1 VRKVRTASGAVAV
14 QVVTRRGRQVERIEH
29 VGSAH
34 TDAGLALLLAAARE
48 RLSPG
53 QGVLDLGDLP
63 VVPARMDDV
72 ADWTG
77 EPELPPQP
85 ATGGRPVAVSAGGR
99 VVGTSADLL
108 WAVLTG
114 AYARL
119 GFDVLDDDGFRA
131 MVLARIVEPT
141 SKAEVVRVLD
151 EIGAPAVSLRTLFR
165 SLARS
170 QARNYRE
177 QLSAAVWAHSV
188 RTSGTAALVLY
199 DVTTLHFERGDEDE
213 LRKVGMSK
221 EHRVDPQVQVGLL
234 VDPGG
239 FPLEVHLFEGNK
251 AETTTLIP
259 VLSTFAQRRGVPD
272 MVVVADAGMLSAA
285 NLNALEDAGFGFIV
299 GSRITRAPYDLAG
312 HFQRHGNYFTDGQVL
327 ESARQMGTGKAAR
340 VRRVACQWKFK
351 REQHDNK
358 AINAMIERAEKI
370 ADGRAPLKKARFL
383 KVTDATTE
391 LDQVTI
397 DRARQLAGLKGYVT
411 NLPAS
416 KMDGGAVIA
425 AYHDLWRVEQ
435 SFRMT
440 KGDLRA
446 RPVFHHQREAIE
458 AHLTVVFAAL
468 AVARHLQDAAGTSI
482 KKIVQAL
489 RTARSATI
497 DINGQRLTLDPSS
510 TPTSPTPPATSSSGS
525 KQVTKRLARVRSGEQ
540 VSASGYQMCTVKSV
554 PIIRANCYTS
564 ERRSFIFT
572 PAWRA

>member
-1 VRKVRTASGAVAV
+1 
-14 QVVTRRGRQVERIEH
+14 
-29 VGSAH
+29 
-34 TDAGLALLLAAARE
+34 L
-48 RLSPG
+48 
-53 QGVLDLGDLP
+53 
-63 VVPARMDDV
+63 
-72 ADWTG
+72 
-77 EPELPPQP
+77 
-85 ATGGRPVAVSAGGR
+85 
-99 VVGTSADLL
+99 TS
-108 WAVLTG
+108 

-170 QARNYRE
+170 QARDYRG
-177 QLSAAVWAHSV
+177 QLSAAAWAHSV
-188 RTSGTAALVLY
+188 RTSGTAAVVLY

-221 EHRVDPQVQVGLL
+221 EHRAGPQVQAGLL

-259 VLSTFAQRRGVPD
+259 VLTAFAQRHGVPD
-272 MVVVADAGMLSAA
+272 TIVVADAGMLPAA

-312 HFQRHGNYFTDGQVL
+312 HFQRHGSYFTDGQVL

-340 VRRVACQWKFK
+340 VRRVVYQWKFK

-370 ADGRAPLKKARFL
+370 ADGRAPLKKARFG

-411 NLPAS
+411 SLPAS
-416 KMDGGAVIA
+416 KMDGAAVIA
-425 AYHDLWRVEQ
+425 AYHDLWKVEQ

-468 AVARHLQDAAGTSI
+468 AVARHLQDATGTSI
-482 KKIVQAL
+482 KKIIQAL

-497 DINGQRLTLDPSS
+497 EINGQRLTLDPDL
-510 TPTSPTPPATSSSGS
+510 TDAARDIL
-525 KQVTKRLARVRSGEQ
+525 KRLETGH
-540 VSASGYQMCTVKSV
+540 
-554 PIIRANCYTS
+554 
-564 ERRSFIFT
+564 
-572 PAWRA
+572 

>member
-1 VRKVRTASGAVAV
+1 MVSRFVRKVRTASGAVAV
-14 QVVTRRGRQVERIEH
+14 QVVTRRGRRVERIEH

-34 TDAGLALLLAAARE
+34 TDAELALLLAAARE

-53 QGVLDLGDLP
+53 QDVLDLGDVP
-63 VVPARMDDV
+63 VVPARMDEV

-77 EPELPPQP
+77 APELPLRP
-85 ATGGRPVAVSAGGR
+85 AKPAAGGRPAAVAAGGR

-108 WAVLTG
+108 WAVLTS
-114 AYARL
+114 AYAQL
-119 GFDVLDDDGFRA
+119 GFDVLGDDGFRA

-170 QARNYRE
+170 QARDYRG
-177 QLSAAVWAHSV
+177 QLATAAWAHSV
-188 RTSGTAALVLY
+188 RTSGAAALVLY
-199 DVTTLHFERGDEDE
+199 DVTTLHFERDDEDE

-221 EHRVDPQVQVGLL
+221 EHRVDPQVQAGLL
-234 VDPGG
+234 VDPAG
-239 FPLEVHLFEGNK
+239 FPLEVHLSGGNK
-251 AETTTLIP
+251 AETATLIP
-259 VLSTFAQRRGVPD
+259 VLSAFAQRHGVRD

-299 GSRITRAPYDLAG
+299 GSRITKAPYDLAG
-312 HFQRHGNYFTDGQVL
+312 HFERHGNYFTDGQVL
-327 ESARQMGTGKAAR
+327 ESARRMGTGKAAR
-340 VRRVACQWKFK
+340 VWRVACQWKFK
-351 REQHDNK
+351 REQQDNK

-383 KVTDATTE
+383 KVTDITTE
-391 LDQVTI
+391 PGQVTI

-416 KMDGGAVIA
+416 SMDGAAVIA
-425 AYHDLWRVEQ
+425 ACHDLWKVEQ

-468 AVARHLQDAAGTSI
+468 AVAVTCKTPPAPASRRSSRPCARHAQRPS
-482 KKIVQAL
+482 
-489 RTARSATI
+489 RSTASAS
-497 DINGQRLTLDPSS
+497 PS
-510 TPTSPTPPATSSSGS
+510 TPTSPTQPATSSNDSN
-525 KQVTKRLARVRSGEQ
+525 QVTKWVA
-540 VSASGYQMCTVKSV
+540 
-554 PIIRANCYTS
+554 P
-564 ERRSFIFT
+564 
-572 PAWRA
+572 